1 MSIHLSLVYT
11 DNVSISASVRVL
23 FQKKMNAF
31 DACAQF
37 KSKHHNKRKK
47 IFSFFPDPRAC
58 AYFFKANLLAKL

>member
-11 DNVSISASVRVL
+11 DNVSISASVRVW

-37 KSKHHNKRKK
+37 KSKHYNKRKK
-47 IFSFFPDPRAC
+47 FSLFFQILVLVLIFLKPI
-58 AYFFKANLLAKL
+58 Y

>member
-37 KSKHHNKRKK
+37 KSKH
-47 IFSFFPDPRAC
+47 
-58 AYFFKANLLAKL
+58 

>member
-37 KSKHHNKRKK
+37 KSKHHNKREKFSLFFQILVLVL
-47 IFSFFPDPRAC
+47 IFLKPI
-58 AYFFKANLLAKL
+58 Y

>member
-1 MSIHLSLVYT
+1 MSIHLSHVYT

-37 KSKHHNKRKK
+37 KSKHHNIKRKK
-47 IFSFFPDPRAC
+47 FSLFFQILVLVLIFLKPI
-58 AYFFKANLLAKL
+58 Y

>member
-47 IFSFFPDPRAC
+47 FSLFFQILVLVLIFLKPS
-58 AYFFKANLLAKL
+58 Y